1 MVTGGMTIIEQN
13 TMESIQNINQKI
25 PELKLRDIFAMHA
38 LNGMLAS
45 PDYSG
50 TPEQLADYA
59 YKYADAMLNAR
70 RKK

>member
-1 MVTGGMTIIEQN
+1 MVTDGMTIIEQN
-13 TMESIQNINQKI
+13 TMESIQNISQKL

-59 YKYADAMLNAR
+59 YQYADAMKER

>member
-1 MVTGGMTIIEQN
+1 MLTGGMTVIEQN
-13 TMESIQNINQKI
+13 TMESIQNINQKL

-59 YKYADAMLNAR
+59 YQYADAMIER

>member
-1 MVTGGMTIIEQN
+1 MVTDGMTVIEQN
-13 TMESIQNINQKI
+13 TMESIQNINHKI

-59 YKYADAMLNAR
+59 YQYADAMKER

>member
-1 MVTGGMTIIEQN
+1 MVTDGMTVIEQN

-59 YKYADAMLNAR
+59 YQYADAMKER

>member
-45 PDYSG
+45 LDYSG

-59 YKYADAMLNAR
+59 YQYADAMKEK

>member
-1 MVTGGMTIIEQN
+1 MVTGGITVIEQN
-13 TMESIQNINQKI
+13 TMESIQNISQKI

-59 YKYADAMLNAR
+59 YQYADAMKER

>member
-13 TMESIQNINQKI
+13 TMESIQNISQKL

-59 YKYADAMLNAR
+59 YQYADAMKER

>member
-59 YKYADAMLNAR
+59 YQYADAMKER